1 MRTFRIALA
10 LALCLTM
17 QGCNLGLNALRS
29 GNAPGALNTRGDT
42 RIIASTCMAGFD
54 TCESV
59 VQVEEATALE
69 AWAVT
74 SKERQNGPYGIPAGE
89 VPITLYIVGFKADCD
104 RAEARLLVH
113 RGRCLEPLGL
123 WLGLE
128 QHHAHPLLQPAAR
141 NILDAGISQG

>member
-59 VQVEEATALE
+59 VQVEEVTALE

-104 RAEARLLVH
+104 RAEARLLAMAAS
-113 RGRCLEPLGL
+113 RK
-123 WLGLE
+123 
-128 QHHAHPLLQPAAR
+128 APAEGVR
-141 NILDAGISQG
+141 SISESCHGPFFFKKDR